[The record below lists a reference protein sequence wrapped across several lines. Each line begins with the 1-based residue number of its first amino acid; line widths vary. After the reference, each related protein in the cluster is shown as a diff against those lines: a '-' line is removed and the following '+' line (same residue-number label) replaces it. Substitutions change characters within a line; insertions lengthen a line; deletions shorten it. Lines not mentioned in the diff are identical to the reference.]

1 MSISVTALAVTP
13 VKGMRLR
20 AVEAVELSQWGAR
33 GNRAFYVIDEKRRL
47 MNGKGAGRM
56 QAVVAEYDVG
66 AGELTFTFPSGEVVA
81 GQVECGAEIQT
92 NFFGDIRFAKEL
104 VGPWAA
110 TLSEFMGQPVRLVAA
125 PGVGADRGRAG
136 SVSLMSRASLR
147 QLADVAGSD
156 PVDGRRFRMLIE
168 VDGVEP
174 HAEDDWVRH
183 QVRVGGALVKWHG
196 HVGRCATTTRDPES
210 GEVTFPTLHV
220 LAAYRKEHP
229 SEEPLPFGIYGE
241 VLEGGRVAVGDQVTV
256 DAR

>member
-1 MSISVTALAVTP
+1 MAITVTALAVTP

-20 AVEAVELSQWGAR
+20 AVDAVELSELGAR
-33 GNRAFYVIDEKRRL
+33 GNRAFYVVDEKRRL
-47 MNGKGAGRM
+47 MNGKGAGSM
-56 QAVVAEYDVG
+56 QAVVPDYDVG
-66 AGELTFTFPSGEVVA
+66 AGQLTFAFPSGEVVS
-81 GQVECGAEIQT
+81 GHVEYGDEIQT
-92 NFFGDIRFAKEL
+92 NFFGAIHFAKEL
-104 VGPWAA
+104 VGPWSDA
-110 TLSEFMGQPVRLVAA
+110 LSEFMGRPVRVVAA

-147 QLADVAGSD
+147 QLAEVAGSE

-168 VDGVEP
+168 VDGVDA

-183 QVRVGGALVKWHG
+183 KVRVGSARVEWHG
-196 HVGRCATTTRDPES
+196 HVGRCATTTRDPDS

-241 VLEGGRVAVGDQVTV
+241 VLEGGRVRVGDEVTV
-256 DAR
+256 QR